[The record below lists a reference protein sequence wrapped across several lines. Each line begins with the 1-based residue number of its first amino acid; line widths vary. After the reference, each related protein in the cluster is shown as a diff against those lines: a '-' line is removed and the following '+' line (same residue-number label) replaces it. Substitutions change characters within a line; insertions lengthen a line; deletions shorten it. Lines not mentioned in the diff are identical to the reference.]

1 MKFHRCCQTKMYRGC
16 TERPQGKWGES
27 RGAHLSFLPVLLSQS
42 ITKIWIFSSSNG
54 LKQIGCVSW
63 MWKCFVDVWCWLQTG
78 RSRSRNISLPSQ
90 ESWDGSASPRPKDT
104 WSIISSN
111 EGRRWKIQSLFC
123 TLSIEKEKT
132 SRRNYFYTL
141 EYHQA
146 DLYFV
151 SFWLKRCFTPL
162 FLLEWQFNNV
172 WLNIY

>member
-16 TERPQGKWGES
+16 TERPRSKWGEP
-27 RGAHLSFLPVLLSQS
+27 RGAHLCFLLVLLSQS
-42 ITKIWIFSSSNG
+42 ITKMWIFSSSNE
-54 LKQIGCVSW
+54 LVPCQLNVEMLHGCV
-63 MWKCFVDVWCWLQTG
+63 VLAPARQEQEH
-78 RSRSRNISLPSQ
+78 LPSFL
-90 ESWDGSASPRPKDT
+90 SSGLASAFPKHNS
-104 WSIISSN
+104 SIISGN
-111 EGRRWKIQSLFC
+111 EGRRWKIQPLFC

-132 SRRNYFYTL
+132 SKRNYFYTL
-141 EYHQA
+141 EYHLA